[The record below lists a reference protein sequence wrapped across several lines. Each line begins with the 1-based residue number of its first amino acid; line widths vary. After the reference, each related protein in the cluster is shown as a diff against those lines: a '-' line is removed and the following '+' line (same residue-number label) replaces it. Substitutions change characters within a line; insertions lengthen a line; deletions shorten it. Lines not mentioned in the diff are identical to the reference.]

1 MCCHFTK
8 TGENHH
14 STYTHILMES
24 IAPLLAYIFLVFTSL
39 VSFICEI
46 RDKNNCR
53 IGTPGE
59 SLVWKE
65 NVFLLIVIHPL
76 SMSVVHFLF
85 YWSNILCFDLF
96 FFFFLQFSLVKQW
109 KPIDYYSNDE
119 GKTERENDCLIFF
132 RIESKNIIIESTNNW
147 IGAWDWIRGIEKNP
161 YIKIKFPVIDF
172 IYLFIDYKF

>member
-76 SMSVVHFLF
+76 SMSVVHFLLLVQHF
-85 YWSNILCFDLF
+85 VFWPLFLFLPYFHWWNNGNLLVITATTKEKLKERTIVSYFLGLNQKILSSNP
-96 FFFFLQFSLVKQW
+96 Q
-109 KPIDYYSNDE
+109 
-119 GKTERENDCLIFF
+119 
-132 RIESKNIIIESTNNW
+132 IIEL
-147 IGAWDWIRGIEKNP
+147 GRGIE
-161 YIKIKFPVIDF
+161 FVE
-172 IYLFIDYKF
+172 

>member
-1 MCCHFTK
+1 MDEPADFIAADDMCCHFTK

-76 SMSVVHFLF
+76 SICPLSIFIIGPTFCVLTSFSFSSFNFHWWNNGNLLIITTTTKEKLKERTIVSYFLGLNQIIS
-85 YWSNILCFDLF
+85 SNP
-96 FFFFLQFSLVKQW
+96 Q
-109 KPIDYYSNDE
+109 
-119 GKTERENDCLIFF
+119 
-132 RIESKNIIIESTNNW
+132 IIEL
-147 IGAWDWIRGIEKNP
+147 GRGIE
-161 YIKIKFPVIDF
+161 FVE
-172 IYLFIDYKF
+172 